1 MTTTTK
7 MARLCLLII
16 AILALAGIAQAQKI
30 PKAKPPKTEQKAE
43 DVAVPALPQSP
54 EQVDAFMGSLTDE
67 KARQVLAQVLK
78 RQTAAKA
85 ASDEDGVVIKG
96 SGGLGAIF
104 FRMADNASA
113 LAKKLIQDLHR
124 RGGRNRRPGR
134 CLAQADRRQGHRP
147 LPADP
152 AGAFCDRGGRVA
164 PEMVFFPGDP
174 GPPRTALDLCEIGAA
189 GVFRADR
196 VASDPAGPGGR
207 RVRRHHLHPVCP
219 FLPKR

>member
-1 MTTTTK
+1 MTTATK
-7 MARLCLLII
+7 MARLFLLIM
-16 AILALAGIAQAQKI
+16 AIIALAGIAQAQKI
-30 PKAKPPKTEQKAE
+30 PKAKPPKAEQKAE
-43 DVAVPALPQSP
+43 EVAVPAQPQSP

-96 SGGLGAIF
+96 SESGLGPIF

-113 LAKKLIQDLHR
+113 LMKKLIRDLHR
-124 RGGRNRRPGR
+124 RGGRIRRPGR

-152 AGAFCDRGGRVA
+152 AGASCDRGGRVA
-164 PEMVFFPGDP
+164 PAMVFFPGDP
-174 GPPRTALDLCEIGAA
+174 GPPRTALDL
-189 GVFRADR
+189 R
-196 VASDPAGPGGR
+196 
-207 RVRRHHLHPVCP
+207 
-219 FLPKR
+219 